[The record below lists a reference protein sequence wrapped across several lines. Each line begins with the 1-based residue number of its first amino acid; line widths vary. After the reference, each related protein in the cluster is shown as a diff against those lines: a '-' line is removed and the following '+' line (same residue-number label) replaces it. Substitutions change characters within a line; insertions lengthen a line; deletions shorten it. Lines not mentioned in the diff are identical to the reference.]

1 MPSTIR
7 RGIGAARAWCA
18 RHEGAY
24 LEWAV
29 IMCLTCVAASAFSL
43 RVFAT
48 VVRRGPLRPDEQITV
63 LVVTVLLVVAV
74 VNIVLRLLNAS
85 LDEEFEATPA
95 ARRRDLVKLLDEA
108 DEADEVVQRAR
119 ERWERAQPPSNQ
131 EGSGGSAGSV

>member
-1 MPSTIR
+1 
-7 RGIGAARAWCA
+7 
-18 RHEGAY
+18 
-24 LEWAV
+24 
-29 IMCLTCVAASAFSL
+29 MCLTCVAASAFSL

-108 DEADEVVQRAR
+108 DEVVQRAR